1 MSSDAAP
8 EPPPHASFPL
18 SQAPLRDPEAVAARD
33 AEWLAKVYRG
43 GEAQLTARAVVSG
56 MLLGALLS
64 ASNLYLG
71 LKIGWIFGMSITS
84 AILSFAIFRA
94 AASVLPGVRPL
105 SMLENNT
112 AQTTASAAAYM
123 CGAGLVSSFPALTML
138 HKDGTI
144 PASTPMLDGWRMA
157 LWLLGTSLLG
167 VLIAVPLKRSLINAE
182 QLRFPTGTVCAE
194 TIKTI
199 HDAGKG
205 GVEKARALFYA
216 GVFAAAWKFLFDC
229 KLSILAKLPE
239 FIALPGTLRALPLSA
254 FSFQINTSFLLYTA
268 GAVIGLKVAASLA
281 LGALVNYAGLLPW
294 LLDHG
299 AIVVA
304 PVDVAKSKE
313 AWAAF
318 DAAAKLDHVIA
329 VKSAAGLAASMRA
342 KWSVWPGT
350 ALMVASSLTGFAFRW
365 RTVFRAFSGLTRLFG
380 GKGAADPLESVE
392 VPNSWFGPGVLAVG
406 ALCVGMQYV
415 WFDVPVIMGV
425 ASVVAA
431 FSLCVVAARATGET
445 DVTPIGAMGK
455 ITQLLFGGLVP
466 GNAAANLMTATV
478 TAGSITHASDM
489 LQEVKTGYLLGGSPR
504 KQFIAQLFG
513 VLAGGIV
520 CVPVYALVAKPE
532 KIGNEL
538 AAPAAFAWMGVAKLL
553 KDGIGNLPRYALVA
567 LAIGAGI
574 GVALALAEEL
584 LPKAAKAW
592 VPSAT
597 GIGIALV
604 IDANDSFAMF
614 AGAVVAWAFA
624 RWKKD
629 LSDRFT
635 ISVASGA
642 IAGEGLMGIV
652 VIVLRDVLHWLPAG

>member
-1 MSSDAAP
+1 MSSDTP
-8 EPPPHASFPL
+8 EQSDAEFPL
-18 SQAPLRDPEAVAARD
+18 SQEPLRDPAAVAARD
-33 AEWLAKVYRG
+33 REWLEKVYRR
-43 GEAQLTARAVVSG
+43 GEAQLTFRAVASG
-56 MLLGALLS
+56 MILGALLS

-94 AASVLPGVRPL
+94 ASGALPGVRPL
-105 SMLENNT
+105 TMLETNT
-112 AQTTASAAAYM
+112 SQTAASAAAYM

-138 HKDGTI
+138 RADGTI

-167 VLIAVPLKRSLINAE
+167 VLLAVPMKRSLINAE
-182 QLRFPTGTVCAE
+182 QLKFPSGTVCAE
-194 TIKTI
+194 TIRTL
-199 HDAGKG
+199 HAAGKG
-205 GVEKARALFYA
+205 GVEKARALLYA

-229 KLSILAKLPE
+229 KLSFLAKLPE
-239 FIALPGTLRALPLSA
+239 VIAMPGTLRALPLSA

-268 GAVIGLKVAASLA
+268 GAVIGLKVATSLA
-281 LGALVNYAGLLPW
+281 LGAIVNYAGLLPW

-299 AIVVA
+299 AMVIA
-304 PVDVAKSKE
+304 PPEIARDKA

-318 DAAAKLDHVIA
+318 DAAAAAEHVIA
-329 VKSAAGLAASMRA
+329 VKSAAGLAAAMRA

-365 RTVFRAFSGLTRLFG
+365 RTVLRAFSGLGRVFG
-380 GKGAADPLESVE
+380 VKAAADPLEAVE
-392 VPNSWFGPGVLAVG
+392 VPGAWFGPGVLVIG
-406 ALCVGMQYV
+406 ALCVAMQRV

-431 FSLCVVAARATGET
+431 FALCVVAARATGET

-478 TAGSITHASDM
+478 TAGSITHAADM

-513 VLAGGIV
+513 VLAGGLV
-520 CVPVYALVAKPE
+520 CVPVYSLIAKPE

-553 KDGIGNLPRYALVA
+553 KDGVDNLPRYALVA
-567 LAIGAGI
+567 LAVGAGV
-574 GVALALAEEL
+574 GVALAVAEEL

-592 VPSAT
+592 LPSAT
-597 GIGIALV
+597 GVGIALV
-604 IDANDSFAMF
+604 IDANDSLAMF

-624 RWKKD
+624 RWRRD
-629 LSDRFT
+629 LADRFT

-642 IAGEGLMGIV
+642 IAGEGLMGIL
-652 VIVLRDVLHWLPAG
+652 VIALRDVLHWLPPG